1 MLYNYHTH
9 TARCN
14 HAAGRDEEYVES
26 AIAAGIKTL
35 GFSDHAPYLFKNT
48 DYYSTFRMRVDELHA
63 YAESVR
69 SLAKKYQQDIRIL
82 LGFELEY
89 YPDLFQDEIAFLQGE
104 NPDYLLL
111 GQHFVGNEIGETYS
125 GAANKG
131 DEFLPRYVTQ
141 VLEGLKTGKFLYLAH
156 PDLPGCKFSPD
167 VVQTEY
173 RRLCEGAKRLGIP
186 LEVNLL
192 GLREGRVYPDET
204 FFKIAAEVGNE
215 IVIGVDAHHPDNL
228 LDKDTENKALTLCA
242 RLGLNVRQIPLL

>member
-9 TARCN
+9 TTRCK
-14 HAAGRDEEYVES
+14 HATGRDEEYVES

-48 DYYSTFRMRVDELHA
+48 DYYSNFRMRVDELHA

-69 SLAKKYQQDIRIL
+69 SLAQKYQRDIRIL

-89 YPDLFQDEIAFLQGE
+89 YPDLFQDEIAFLQGV

-125 GAANKG
+125 AAANKG
-131 DEFLPRYVTQ
+131 DEFLPQYVTQ

-156 PDLPGCKFSPD
+156 PDLPSCAFSPD
-167 VVQTEY
+167 VVQAEY
-173 RRLCEGAKRLGIP
+173 RRLCEGAKGFGIP
-186 LEVNLL
+186 LEINLL
-192 GLREGRVYPDET
+192 GLREGRVYPNEA

-215 IVIGVDAHHPDNL
+215 IVIGVDAHHPDTL
-228 LDKDTENKALTLCA
+228 LDKDTEGKALALCD
-242 RLGLNVRQIPLL
+242 RLGLNVRIAPLL